1 MARRIVAPPPVDPV
15 DELDPVTAD
24 ALRRFVRTH
33 TTLDDMPF
41 AVALRGTG
49 VLVVDGDPTSARSL
63 VRAMLC
69 QLAVLHDPRQVA
81 ISAVADDE
89 RRLQWDWLKWLP
101 HNNSADHR
109 GRHRVV
115 VVDGVDHRAHA
126 GPGATV
132 IIIGGGGPRPP
143 DALRLRI
150 DGDKLA
156 VGRAGGASRNSRP
169 PTP

>member
-1 MARRIVAPPPVDPV
+1 MARRIVVPPVDPV

-49 VLVVDGDPTSARSL
+49 VLVVDGEPTSARSL

-69 QLAVLHDPRQVA
+69 QLAVLHEPRQVA
-81 ISAVADDE
+81 ISAVAAAE
-89 RRLQWDWLKWLP
+89 HRKQWDWLKWLP
-101 HNNSADHR
+101 HNNSADHQ

-115 VVDGVDHRAHA
+115 IVDGVDHRADA
-126 GPGATV
+126 GAGTTV
-132 IIIGGGGPRPP
+132 IAIGR
-143 DALRLRI
+143 
-150 DGDKLA
+150 
-156 VGRAGGASRNSRP
+156 
-169 PTP
+169 